1 MTWHY
6 CCLCLSFFLFSEE
19 TNPSHPWLGDQKPM
33 DVLRT
38 IISTVSV
45 HVQKG
50 GTMTT
55 QEDVL
60 ECLRPFCADVTVSAA
75 IKTTVL
81 QLMEESFDLSGEDT
95 FLLLFYQTDAIV
107 SSTWNKKVA
116 FFSWHSVT
124 WKTILSYPLERVF
137 LIDFRHNQLK
147 SIFVFFDKGQANTFS
162 TITVLNISQEGEIP
176 TEILSPQWRRRCSKT
191 DFLIAVFVDFLI
203 ALFLMSY
210 LYSFAAHTRRHWQWR

>member
-1 MTWHY
+1 
-6 CCLCLSFFLFSEE
+6 
-19 TNPSHPWLGDQKPM
+19 M

-38 IISTVSV
+38 IVNTVSV

-60 ECLRPFCADVTVSAA
+60 ECLRPFCADVTVSAS

-95 FLLLFYQTDAIV
+95 FLLLFYQTDAVV

-116 FFSWHSVT
+116 FPLAFCYMKKSFILDNTAVICLLTYSYAFSLWTLGIINRS
-124 WKTILSYPLERVF
+124 
-137 LIDFRHNQLK
+137 Q
-147 SIFVFFDKGQANTFS
+147 FS
-162 TITVLNISQEGEIP
+162 FSLVMVKLTLVIQ
-176 TEILSPQWRRRCSKT
+176 
-191 DFLIAVFVDFLI
+191 
-203 ALFLMSY
+203 
-210 LYSFAAHTRRHWQWR
+210 

>member
-1 MTWHY
+1 MWRDVTWPALIWHDTNVVFVF
-6 CCLCLSFFLFSEE
+6 LSFFLFSEA
-19 TNPSHPWLGDQKPM
+19 TNPSHPWLGDQKSM

-38 IISTVSV
+38 IIGTVSV

-75 IKTTVL
+75 VKTTVL

-116 FFSWHSVT
+116 FSLG
-124 WKTILSYPLERVF
+124 ILYMKNYTF
-137 LIDFRHNQLK
+137 L
-147 SIFVFFDKGQANTFS
+147 
-162 TITVLNISQEGEIP
+162 P
-176 TEILSPQWRRRCSKT
+176 TRTHFPSGL
-191 DFLIAVFVDFLI
+191 
-203 ALFLMSY
+203 
-210 LYSFAAHTRRHWQWR
+210 

>member
-1 MTWHY
+1 
-6 CCLCLSFFLFSEE
+6 
-19 TNPSHPWLGDQKPM
+19 M

-38 IISTVSV
+38 LLSTVSV

-60 ECLRPFCADVTVSAA
+60 DCLRPFCADVTVSAT

-116 FFSWHSVT
+116 FSLGFLLHEKLYFLTHSYAFSLWT
-124 WKTILSYPLERVF
+124 LGI
-137 LIDFRHNQLK
+137 IN
-147 SIFVFFDKGQANTFS
+147 
-162 TITVLNISQEGEIP
+162 
-176 TEILSPQWRRRCSKT
+176 
-191 DFLIAVFVDFLI
+191 
-203 ALFLMSY
+203 
-210 LYSFAAHTRRHWQWR
+210 